1 MRILVTFAVE
11 AEFAPWRKRHD
22 FQSKEIRISGF
33 AKTIPAF
40 HTGVS
45 GVSVDV
51 LLTGIGWNGKSHT
64 LSAKALQEMML
75 NDPKVCISTGL
86 AGGLARNLSIGDV
99 VAAGEI
105 ASRQGG
111 NLLFCDPMLVAG
123 ALKCGAKM
131 GKKLITENHVIGKAS
146 AKLLLANFGDF
157 VDMESYHILSRVAG
171 KGIPAIAVRAISDVA
186 REDLPVDFNKVVSRE
201 GRIKATALANEI
213 LRRPRQIPALI
224 KFGQNSRRAA
234 LQLANFLDQF
244 IPFLAVHGVDANHC
258 SVKQVAAQ

>member
-22 FQSKEIRISGF
+22 VQSKEIRISGF

-111 NLLFCDPMLVAG
+111 NLLFCDPMP
-123 ALKCGAKM
+123 
-131 GKKLITENHVIGKAS
+131 
-146 AKLLLANFGDF
+146 
-157 VDMESYHILSRVAG
+157 VAG
-171 KGIPAIAVRAISDVA
+171 KLWR
-186 REDLPVDFNKVVSRE
+186 F
-201 GRIKATALANEI
+201 
-213 LRRPRQIPALI
+213 RR
-224 KFGQNSRRAA
+224 
-234 LQLANFLDQF
+234 
-244 IPFLAVHGVDANHC
+244 HGELSH
-258 SVKQVAAQ
+258 S